1 MNILITGLNNYLG
14 EKLASYFAE
23 QGDHVFCLVRSK
35 VLFTKKIAS
44 NPNITVVEGDLFR
57 EKYALEMPS
66 EIDVAF
72 YLNRELADK
81 GGIHR
86 DMEII
91 SVQNYVKK
99 LRRIS
104 CQHFV
109 YMSRMRSPLAEEVA
123 QLLRQSYIPYT
134 VVRTSN
140 IIGKGSLLMDIMGRI
155 ASKFFIVSTS
165 QIAKSQCQPIA
176 LADVLC
182 YLRLMMLNPEVFNK
196 KFDMGGP
203 DSLSY
208 KEMIQRYLEVCKLKR
223 SIITLPGMGLLAD
236 LWLSFSAGISLSVAR
251 TFNYN
256 ASYDLLCED
265 EALKELFPHDSL
277 RFDEAVRLALA

>member
-14 EKLASYFAE
+14 EKVASYFAE

-35 VLFTKKIAS
+35 VLFMRKRS
-44 NPNITVVEGDLFR
+44 PEPNITVIEGDLFR
-57 EKYALEMPS
+57 EKYAPEMPA
-66 EIDVAF
+66 EVDIAF
-72 YLNRELADK
+72 YLNQELADR

-104 CQHFV
+104 CQHFMYV
-109 YMSRMRSPLAEEVA
+109 SRMRSPLVDEVT

-140 IIGKGSLLMDIMGRI
+140 IIGKGSLLMEVMAKIT
-155 ASKFFIVSTS
+155 SKFFILSTS
-165 QIAKSQCQPIA
+165 QIARSQCQPIA

-182 YLRLMMLNPEVFNK
+182 YLKLMMLNPDVFNR
-196 KFDMGGP
+196 KFDLGGP

-208 KEMIQRYLEVCKLKR
+208 KEMIQRYLEICKRKR
-223 SIITLPGMGLLAD
+223 PIIALPGMVLLAD
-236 LWLSFSAGISLSVAR
+236 LWLSFSAGISLSLAR
-251 TFNYN
+251 NFNYN

-265 EALKELFPHDSL
+265 ETLKELFPHTSL
-277 RFDEAVRLALA
+277 QFDEAVRLALV